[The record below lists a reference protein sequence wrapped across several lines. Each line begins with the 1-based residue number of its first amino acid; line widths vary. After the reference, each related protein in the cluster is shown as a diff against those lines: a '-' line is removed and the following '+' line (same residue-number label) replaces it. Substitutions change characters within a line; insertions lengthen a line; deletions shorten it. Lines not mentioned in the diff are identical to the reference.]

1 MVFRKY
7 IPGAPLDQYVDCMVY
22 VEGNN
27 KGVGFPKIAMSLV
40 FNLHDHFS
48 NCKMIAS
55 LPDILITK
63 NIGLPVSK
71 LNLLM

>member
-40 FNLHDHFS
+40 FNLHDSF
-48 NCKMIAS
+48 
-55 LPDILITK
+55 
-63 NIGLPVSK
+63 K
-71 LNLLM
+71 L